1 MLMVY
6 KQLKGYH
13 VKEGMDIFLESG
25 DISQWESLEK
35 ILIQYK
41 KMFYDNID
49 ICSRIIWSL
58 SPFLFI

>member
-1 MLMVY
+1 MVY

-25 DISQWESLEK
+25 DISQRESLEK

-41 KMFYDNID
+41 KMFYDNIY
-49 ICSRIIWSL
+49 L
-58 SPFLFI
+58 Q